1 METSSKHQLVL
12 TDNSHLCR
20 TDKSSSILVH
30 GKLNHQTI
38 SPTLDIGIRLLAVVL
53 KVNTIYSHCILKKHQ
68 LGHVYRRFS
77 LNA

>member
-12 TDNSHLCR
+12 TDNSRLCR

-38 SPTLDIGIRLLAVVL
+38 SPTLDIGIRLWHLSL
-53 KVNTIYSHCILKKHQ
+53 KLTQFIVI
-68 LGHVYRRFS
+68 VF
-77 LNA
+77 